1 MPRVEDAADA
11 VVVAVANAPPGKRK
25 KAACRP
31 LMAPLRVLMAKPH
44 QHANLAANRKAKA
57 AAIAIRARRLCH
69 AHGPALVRMMPL
81 PTNPARRPRL
91 STLPHQRHR

>member
-25 KAACRP
+25 KAARRP

-69 AHGPALVRMMPL
+69 AHAPALVRMMPL

>member
-1 MPRVEDAADA
+1 MPRVEDAAAA
-11 VVVAVANAPPGKRK
+11 VVVAVANALPGKRK
-25 KAACRP
+25 KAARRP
-31 LMAPLRVLMAKPH
+31 LMAPLAVPMAKLH
-44 QHANLAANRKAKA
+44 QHANLAANCKEKA

-69 AHGPALVRMMPL
+69 VHALALVRMMPL